1 MCLLILILSVLCTLW
16 FGAIII
22 VSCAT
27 QIAFFF
33 REGGGAASQ
42 GEQGQAGRAVDVVAL
57 NAFYLAR
64 VVAATNKRSQQRQ
77 QISYNDV
84 NDKQA
89 SRERERERE
98 MGGERAEQAGAEW
111 GQYLRIF
118 AAHKQKTLK
127 MKKLCQSC
135 GKIILGCAF
144 RIACSLW
151 QKNEGKRRE
160 SGEEVMNRGE
170 QGKATRIIRQDEM
183 QIVKSQGNL
192 ME

>member
-42 GEQGQAGRAVDVVAL
+42 GEQGEAGRAVDVVAL

-89 SRERERERE
+89 SRERERERD
-98 MGGERAEQAGAEW
+98 GGREGRAGRGGVGAIFTHICGTQA
-111 GQYLRIF
+111 
-118 AAHKQKTLK
+118 KNV
-127 MKKLCQSC
+127 

-170 QGKATRIIRQDEM
+170 QGKATRIIYQDEM